1 MTSVRDSDRRQ
12 EEVGMAVVVELEQ
25 FVIGELTQG
34 SGIETIDP
42 EENLLANGIIDSHGL
57 MELVSFIE
65 TRYGVK
71 LADEDLTPENF
82 ESLATVGALVSARR
96 TG

>member
-1 MTSVRDSDRRQ
+1 
-12 EEVGMAVVVELEQ
+12 MAVVVELEQ